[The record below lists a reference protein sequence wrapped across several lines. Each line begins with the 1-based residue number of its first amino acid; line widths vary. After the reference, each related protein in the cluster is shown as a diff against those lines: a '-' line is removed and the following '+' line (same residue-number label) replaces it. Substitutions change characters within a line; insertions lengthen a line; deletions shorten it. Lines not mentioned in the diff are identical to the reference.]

1 MDDFLQATNIVHR
14 FKKVPGGLIECLHAI
29 QDFYGYVP
37 NETINIMA
45 NGFNIS
51 RAEVHGVIS
60 YYHDFKTL
68 PLGRNVVRVCQA
80 EACQSM
86 GSRELTSRIVD
97 LLELDLGETNEEYT
111 LDAAYC
117 FGNCA
122 LSPNVE
128 INGKLHPRVSPD
140 KFEKLIKEG
149 VL

>member
-1 MDDFLQATNIVHR
+1 
-14 FKKVPGGLIECLHAI
+14 
-29 QDFYGYVP
+29 
-37 NETINIMA
+37 
-45 NGFNIS
+45 
-51 RAEVHGVIS
+51 
-60 YYHDFKTL
+60 
-68 PLGRNVVRVCQA
+68 
-80 EACQSM
+80 M

-140 KFEKLIKEG
+140 KFEKLIKAG

>member
-1 MDDFLQATNIVHR
+1 MDDFRQATNIVDG
-14 FKKVPGGLIECLHAI
+14 FKKIPGGLLECLHAI

-37 NETINIMA
+37 KEIVDIMA
-45 NGFNIS
+45 DGFNIS

-68 PLGRNVVRVCQA
+68 PLGRNLVRVCQA

-97 LLELDLGETNEEYT
+97 LLGLDLGETSEEYT
-111 LDAAYC
+111 LDAVYC

-140 KFEKLIKEG
+140 NFEKLIKEG
-149 VL
+149 AL